1 MMKRSKLMLP
11 RVYLDKTKQ
20 LKLSDCP
27 STVSTTASTSW
38 RDTMLD
44 HDDEVL
50 SLLADD
56 DIPSAQPHPDDT
68 FGMEESPEHAML
80 REVLLHGR
88 CEAASM
94 GAAPEPPPCD
104 AQSALQDQLQNAVDA
119 GMFSTHSALGKR
131 FAREV
136 AENKEFAN
144 KYSDERSHKAKAA
157 FRQRWAI
164 MKLAEVKE
172 QGKVRS
178 QEYTTIDREKGSYES
193 LARIVEL
200 QGFRADPKGAMRRGA
215 NYAKRCLAMKGQ
227 WLWVNPMT
235 EELEF
240 FYVRKEHITSF
251 CDSWTMY
258 EKSTP
263 VHAEHTDKQEEGDEQ
278 KAKPKMKA
286 ATRDGKTPKDRSE
299 GDAGSEQTGQRN
311 RGDQDGNKSK
321 KPKTAAGNLIKE
333 ANSLKVAY
341 HKSMGQV
348 TSMVR
353 NIKNDNVGWAWANNS
368 QNLGVL
374 QQKNQDVED
383 FLHSD
388 DHEVLAQDLAAMKTS
403 MGPDTFASKLQHFML
418 LKPLLKEMESFQK
431 KNC

>member
-1 MMKRSKLMLP
+1 MTRSKLTLP
-11 RVYLDKTKQ
+11 RVYLDKPKQ

-27 STVSTTASTSW
+27 STVSTTASTSLT
-38 RDTMLD
+38 DTMLD
-44 HDDEVL
+44 RDAEIL
-50 SLLADD
+50 SLLEDD
-56 DIPSAQPHPDDT
+56 EIPSAQPDVDDT
-68 FGMEESPEHAML
+68 FGLEETPEHAML
-80 REVLLHGR
+80 RDVVT
-88 CEAASM
+88 EAASM
-94 GAAPEPPPCD
+94 GCLPPKPPPCD
-104 AQSALQDQLQNAVDA
+104 APSVLQDQLQNAVDA

-178 QEYTTIDREKGSYES
+178 QEYTTIDREKGSYEP

-263 VHAEHTDKQEEGDEQ
+263 VHAEHTDKQEGGDEQ

-286 ATRDGKTPKDRSE
+286 ATRGGKTPKDRSE
-299 GDAGSEQTGQRN
+299 GDAGSQQTGQRN
-311 RGDQDGNKSK
+311 REQDDQDGNKSK
-321 KPKTAAGNLIKE
+321 KPKTAAANLMKE
-333 ANSLKVAY
+333 ANSLKMAY

-353 NIKNDNVGWAWANNS
+353 NMKKDNVGWAWANNS

-374 QQKNQDVED
+374 LHKIQNVED

-418 LKPLLKEMESFQK
+418 LKPLLKEMESLQK
-431 KNC
+431 KNS